1 MQEAKAKGNKWV
13 VELVL
18 TCCLILV
25 LGYILG
31 RSSTLV
37 IPSGVWILPF
47 IYLAISLL
55 TYRLLASGAQ
65 KSPHRFVLGM
75 NLSVLIK
82 LLTSASICAIYF
94 ALGFPEKITFAI
106 AVLLNYVIF
115 TIVLMRTLL
124 KTISHG
130 KSV

>member
-1 MQEAKAKGNKWV
+1 MQEAKAKGNKLV
-13 VELVL
+13 VELIL
-18 TCCLILV
+18 TCCLILAI
-25 LGYILG
+25 GYILG

-47 IYLAISLL
+47 IYLLISIL

-94 ALGFPEKITFAI
+94 AMGLPEKMTFAI

-124 KTISHG
+124 KTIGHG
-130 KSV
+130 KSI